1 MLAFGLLTNYTW
13 MQENSQH
20 LLSGNVKAFGSG
32 LQGWFSFAL
41 SPRAPTSHQKRVV
54 NLLRLTPVFV
64 PDVYLVCKKCF
75 YLVSKY
81 VWAHRV
87 MMLLYWSGR
96 ETMAK
101 GYKCWP
107 PLSPRTPLSLLHSQP
122 PLLCFIQAFTHRHA
136 WPNVSMHTNMH
147 SISHGF
153 TLLCKGTHTRTHTHA
168 WTLLSHLHPL
178 WSFWLLFVSSVC
190 RVTRTFLS
198 RPLGSVHPAGTDWDP
213 TQPSTPTAQSCLNEI
228 TIQII
233 YNNSI
238 CYN

>member
-1 MLAFGLLTNYTW
+1 MWRYLALDSRGGL
-13 MQENSQH
+13 
-20 LLSGNVKAFGSG
+20 
-32 LQGWFSFAL
+32 AL
-41 SPRAPTSHQKRVV
+41 PRHPMPPPPIRTGVV

-122 PLLCFIQAFTHRHA
+122 PLLCFIQPFTHRYA

-147 SISHGF
+147 FLSHRF
-153 TLLCKGTHTRTHTHA
+153 TPLCKDTHTHPHMLGPCCPIS
-168 WTLLSHLHPL
+168 TPCGPFGFCLCLLCVGSPGH
-178 WSFWLLFVSSVC
+178 SSVG
-190 RVTRTFLS
+190 
-198 RPLGSVHPAGTDWDP
+198 PLALFIQLEQTEIQHNHPY
-213 TQPSTPTAQSCLNEI
+213 QPHNPALLKLQ
-228 TIQII
+228 
-233 YNNSI
+233 YK
-238 CYN
+238 